1 MSLSNRAL
9 ASAADQIADALRL
22 AIFCGD
28 FTPGQALPQE
38 EMAKRFGVSRIP
50 VRDAMNQLQAEG
62 LLRVIPSKGS
72 FVANPSPEEVRETY
86 EIRTLL
92 ETEAL
97 RLALR
102 HHSADTLSLAEH
114 YLNGFELESDP
125 MRLGHLDREF
135 HAALYAPANR
145 GRLFA
150 LINSLRTVS
159 NQNYYREM
167 SASAHLRRC
176 RIAHREI
183 FENCRARKL
192 REATRAL
199 RCHLL
204 ESGSLVAEAAARFNA
219 RTN

>member
-1 MSLSNRAL
+1 MSLSNQSL
-9 ASAADQIADALRL
+9 ASAADQIAEALRL

-38 EMAKRFGVSRIP
+38 EMARRFGVSRIP
-50 VRDAMNQLQAEG
+50 VRDAMNQLQSEG

-72 FVANPSPEEVRETY
+72 FVANPSPEEIRETY
-86 EIRTLL
+86 EIRALL
-92 ETEAL
+92 ESEAL
-97 RLALR
+97 RLGLR
-102 HHSADTLSLAEH
+102 HHSADTLILAER
-114 YLNGFELESDP
+114 YLNGFELETDP
-125 MRLGHLDREF
+125 MRLGYLDREF

-145 GRLFA
+145 KRLFA

-167 SASAHLRRC
+167 STSAHLRQC

-183 FENCRARKL
+183 FENCRQRKL

-204 ESGSLVAEAAARFNA
+204 EAGSLVAAAAARFNA
-219 RTN
+219 QAN